1 MRRYDRQRVRI
12 VQLNLT
18 WDQTLADRDAVLDTY
33 HTLTGWSDALAA
45 VGVDVLIVQRFASY
59 NDLLRSR
66 RARS

>member
-12 VQLNLT
+12 VQLNLA

-45 VGVDVLIVQRFASY
+45 AGVDVLVVQLFASY

>member
-45 VGVDVLIVQRFASY
+45 GVDVLVVQRFASS